1 MLTDDGQCMEQI
13 NIVDTFKK
21 NNAATAA
28 KFVMVMTVIFMMTF
42 IITLFPVMITIMF
55 LLAPVIIMNIGWLF
69 FAAAI

>member
-1 MLTDDGQCMEQI
+1 MEQI

-21 NNAATAA
+21 NNAATTA
-28 KFVMVMTVIFMMTF
+28 KFVMIMTVIFMMTF

-69 FAAAI
+69 FAAAV